1 MVVSYF
7 EPRKRN
13 ISPVCKTP
21 CLPPSLT
28 PYHAH
33 FSSVISFQK
42 LLSLC
47 FRWQVHD
54 QMNTDSVDVS
64 AWRRLI
70 RRLTGSV
77 NTLKHTFSCPLSAPS
92 SAISFMWNVC
102 ISPHQPGRRRKQGR
116 EKPGIFN
123 RRWPMINMSVVSLRS
138 SWFMD
143 LHRTG
148 FSIVSL
154 GNNAECDCV

>member
-1 MVVSYF
+1 MHACIIYTVDMFYTEEYKEYCGSQLF
-7 EPRKRN
+7 WTKKKEHLT
-13 ISPVCKTP
+13 CHKTP

-102 ISPHQPGRRRKQGR
+102 ISPINQEDGENKA
-116 EKPGIFN
+116 EK
-123 RRWPMINMSVVSLRS
+123 SQAYS
-138 SWFMD
+138 
-143 LHRTG
+143 TG
-148 FSIVSL
+148 
-154 GNNAECDCV
+154 GDPW